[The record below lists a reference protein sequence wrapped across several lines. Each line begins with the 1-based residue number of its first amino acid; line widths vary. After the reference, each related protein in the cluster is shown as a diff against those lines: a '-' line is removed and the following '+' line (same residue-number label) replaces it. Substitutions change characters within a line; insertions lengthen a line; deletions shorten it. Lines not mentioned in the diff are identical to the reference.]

1 MRNSKANLYA
11 IVCTSALIVLAL
23 IVSPRTLTAQDSV
36 SSSQDKKN
44 DKASDDKAKKDDQS
58 QSTQDQNKKD
68 KKKKKKSGGQDL
80 LDAGTV
86 FNERVANDVLG
97 QIRDG
102 LEGHSRRLML
112 SAFDSDKM
120 DGYLTF
126 EDQIDAFF
134 NRYEG
139 FRVHFRIANVTVE
152 GPKGVVLV
160 DAELEQIPAT
170 GGAAQRKRSQ
180 LRFELEMG
188 RKGWRVVDFRDRGFF
203 S

>member
-1 MRNSKANLYA
+1 MRKSKTKWYA
-11 IVCTSALIVLAL
+11 ILCTSVLIILMFL
-23 IVSPRTLTAQDSV
+23 VSPSAVRAQDSCS
-36 SSSQDKKN
+36 SSSQDKKT
-44 DKASDDKAKKDDQS
+44 DKASDNKKDDQS
-58 QSTQDQNKKD
+58 QSAQDQNKKD

-80 LDAGTV
+80 LDAGAV

-170 GGAAQRKRSQ
+170 GGAAQRKRTQ

>member
-1 MRNSKANLYA
+1 
-11 IVCTSALIVLAL
+11 
-23 IVSPRTLTAQDSV
+23 
-36 SSSQDKKN
+36 
-44 DKASDDKAKKDDQS
+44 
-58 QSTQDQNKKD
+58 
-68 KKKKKKSGGQDL
+68 
-80 LDAGTV
+80 
-86 FNERVANDVLG
+86 
-97 QIRDG
+97 
-102 LEGHSRRLML
+102 
-112 SAFDSDKM
+112 M

-152 GPKGVVLV
+152 GTKGVVLV

-170 GGAAQRKRSQ
+170 GGAAQRKRTQ

>member
-1 MRNSKANLYA
+1 MTKSYA
-11 IVCTSALIVLAL
+11 IVCTSVLVLILIAL
-23 IVSPRTLTAQDSV
+23 PRTLTAQDS
-36 SSSQDKKN
+36 SSSQDKKT
-44 DKASDDKAKKDDQS
+44 DKASGDKAKKDDQS
-58 QSTQDQNKKD
+58 QSSSDQNKKE

-120 DGYLTF
+120 DGYLSF

-170 GGAAQRKRSQ
+170 GGAAQRKHSQ